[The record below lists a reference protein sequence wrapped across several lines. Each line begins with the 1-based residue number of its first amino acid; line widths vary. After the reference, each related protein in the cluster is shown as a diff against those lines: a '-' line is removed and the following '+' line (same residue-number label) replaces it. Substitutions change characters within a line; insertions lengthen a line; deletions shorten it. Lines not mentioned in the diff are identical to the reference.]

1 MVFTV
6 HRPCH
11 PCGSGPQGLTSCL
24 LWNYRIYSTGE
35 TIVSAVKALV
45 TAGVG
50 GDLAARDCRDHHI
63 PVVKRQGV
71 VVVDGTPQEAKVL
84 LLPGRHD
91 QLDGAEASREVGRLI
106 LPGDCVV

>member
-35 TIVSAVKALV
+35 TIPYREITGSSALMSAV
-45 TAGVG
+45 TFH
-50 GDLAARDCRDHHI
+50 R
-63 PVVKRQGV
+63 GV
-71 VVVDGTPQEAKVL
+71 VASD
-84 LLPGRHD
+84 LPFF
-91 QLDGAEASREVGRLI
+91 RETLMGEPDAGRLA
-106 LPGDCVV
+106 LPDDPDALARTIPDYLHNV